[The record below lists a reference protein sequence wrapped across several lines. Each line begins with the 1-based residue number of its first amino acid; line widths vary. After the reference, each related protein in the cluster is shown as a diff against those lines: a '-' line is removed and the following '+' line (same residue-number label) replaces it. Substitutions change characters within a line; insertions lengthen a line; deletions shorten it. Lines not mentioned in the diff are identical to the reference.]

1 MAVGSDFTIF
11 ESILW
16 TPQQGYFLLERH
28 LDRLE
33 GSARDFR
40 FPVVREEVEALLS
53 NFALDLT
60 LPRKVRLVLASDG
73 RLALSEEDVKPS
85 TPVTLALAEGCV
97 DGSDPFLHHKT
108 SRREVY
114 ERALAA
120 HPEASDVLLW
130 NERREVTETCSANI
144 VLEISGKRLTPVES
158 VGLLPGTFRAQLL
171 EDGEIEE
178 ALLTLD
184 DLDRIDKLYLINSV
198 RRWCDARLLA

>member
-1 MAVGSDFTIF
+1 MGGDFSIF

-16 TPQQGYFLLERH
+16 TPRQGYFLLERH

-33 GSARDFR
+33 GSARHFR
-40 FPVVREEVEALLS
+40 FPVEREAVEALLS
-53 NFALDLT
+53 NFASDLT

-73 RLALSEEDVKPS
+73 GLSLSEEGVKPS
-85 TPVTLALAEGCV
+85 TSVTLALAEGCV
-97 DGSDPFLHHKT
+97 DRSDPFLHHKT

-120 HPEASDVLLW
+120 HPEAGDVLLW
-130 NERREVTETCSANI
+130 NERREITETCSANI
-144 VLEISGKRLTPVES
+144 VLEMRGKRLTPAES

-178 ALLTLD
+178 ALLTLV
-184 DLDRIDKLYLINSV
+184 DLGRSDKLYLINSV
-198 RRWCDARLLA
+198 RRWCDARLIA